1 MTGCG
6 ARKRIN
12 CGRPVEK
19 LGVRA
24 EERFRVNVGSRPAW
38 RTIILAISMGEPGCY
53 GRRRMAGSPV
63 ELKVGGQTYRVVAS
77 AEETELRRL
86 ADLVDARLRSMSAPG
101 RPISPQ
107 ALLLAAI
114 SLAHDLEE
122 EKRKRLQL
130 EQRSKE
136 MLKSVLARIDAAI
149 EASDEK
155 PESEDDASEPPPSV
169 ELLGDEFE
177 L

>member
-1 MTGCG
+1 MSVTSKG
-6 ARKRIN
+6 AARID
-12 CGRPVEK
+12 
-19 LGVRA
+19 
-24 EERFRVNVGSRPAW
+24 GSK
-38 RTIILAISMGEPGCY
+38 LAISMRAPWCY
-53 GRRRMAGSPV
+53 GPEHMPGSPV

-77 AEETELRRL
+77 AEETELKRL

-122 EKRKRLQL
+122 EKRKHALL
-130 EQRSKE
+130 EARSKE

-155 PESEDDASEPPPSV
+155 AEGDAERSDPPPPV
-169 ELLGDEFE
+169 EMLGDEFE

>member
-1 MTGCG
+1 
-6 ARKRIN
+6 
-12 CGRPVEK
+12 
-19 LGVRA
+19 
-24 EERFRVNVGSRPAW
+24 
-38 RTIILAISMGEPGCY
+38 
-53 GRRRMAGSPV
+53 MAGSPV

-77 AEETELRRL
+77 AEETELKRL

-101 RPISPQ
+101 RPISSQ

-130 EQRSKE
+130 EARSKE
-136 MLKSVLARIDAAI
+136 MLRSVLARIDAAI

-155 PESEDDASEPPPSV
+155 SEAEGDPSEPPPPV
-169 ELLGDEFE
+169 ELVSDDFE

>member
-1 MTGCG
+1 
-6 ARKRIN
+6 
-12 CGRPVEK
+12 
-19 LGVRA
+19 
-24 EERFRVNVGSRPAW
+24 
-38 RTIILAISMGEPGCY
+38 
-53 GRRRMAGSPV
+53 MAGSPV

-86 ADLVDARLRSMSAPG
+86 ADLVDARLRSMTAPG

-107 ALLLAAI
+107 SLLLAAI

-122 EKRKRLQL
+122 EKRKRQQL
-130 EQRSKE
+130 ETRSKE

-155 PESEDDASEPPPSV
+155 AEHEGEASTPPPPV
-169 ELLGDEFE
+169 ELMGDEFE
-177 L
+177 V

>member
-1 MTGCG
+1 M
-6 ARKRIN
+6 
-12 CGRPVEK
+12 
-19 LGVRA
+19 RA
-24 EERFRVNVGSRPAW
+24 PE
-38 RTIILAISMGEPGCY
+38 CY
-53 GRRRMAGSPV
+53 GRVQMPGSPV

-77 AEETELRRL
+77 AEELELKRL

-101 RPISPQ
+101 RPISQQ

-122 EKRKRLQL
+122 EKRKRIQL
-130 EQRSKE
+130 EARSKE
-136 MLKSVLARIDAAI
+136 MLRSVLARIDAAI

-155 PESEDDASEPPPSV
+155 LEGETEAGGVSAPQP
-169 ELLGDEFE
+169 ELLNDEFE

>member
-1 MTGCG
+1 M
-6 ARKRIN
+6 
-12 CGRPVEK
+12 
-19 LGVRA
+19 
-24 EERFRVNVGSRPAW
+24 RPA
-38 RTIILAISMGEPGCY
+38 ECY
-53 GRRRMAGSPV
+53 GRRRMAGTPV
-63 ELKVGGQTYRVVAS
+63 ELKVGGQTYRVIAS
-77 AEETELRRL
+77 AEETELKRL
-86 ADLVDARLRSMSAPG
+86 ADLVDARLRSMTAPG

-122 EKRKRLQL
+122 EKQKRLQL
-130 EQRSKE
+130 ETRSKE
-136 MLKSVLARIDAAI
+136 MLRSVLAHIDAAI

-155 PESEDDASEPPPSV
+155 AEPEGDADPSETPPPI

>member
-1 MTGCG
+1 M
-6 ARKRIN
+6 
-12 CGRPVEK
+12 
-19 LGVRA
+19 RA
-24 EERFRVNVGSRPAW
+24 PE
-38 RTIILAISMGEPGCY
+38 CY
-53 GRRRMAGSPV
+53 GRQRMAGSPV

-130 EQRSKE
+130 EARSKD
-136 MLKSVLARIDAAI
+136 MLRSVLARIDAAI

-155 PESEDDASEPPPSV
+155 PDTEGEPSEPPPPV

>member
-1 MTGCG
+1 
-6 ARKRIN
+6 
-12 CGRPVEK
+12 
-19 LGVRA
+19 
-24 EERFRVNVGSRPAW
+24 
-38 RTIILAISMGEPGCY
+38 
-53 GRRRMAGSPV
+53 MAGSPV

-77 AEETELRRL
+77 AEETELKRL

-122 EKRKRLQL
+122 EKAKRASL
-130 EQRSKE
+130 EARSKE
-136 MLKSVLARIDAAI
+136 MLRSVLARIDAAI

-155 PESEDDASEPPPSV
+155 AEGDAEPSPPLPPV
-169 ELLGDEFE
+169 EMLGDEFE
-177 L
+177 I

>member
-1 MTGCG
+1 
-6 ARKRIN
+6 
-12 CGRPVEK
+12 
-19 LGVRA
+19 
-24 EERFRVNVGSRPAW
+24 
-38 RTIILAISMGEPGCY
+38 
-53 GRRRMAGSPV
+53 MAGSPV

-77 AEETELRRL
+77 AEETELKRL

-130 EQRSKE
+130 EVRSKE
-136 MLKSVLARIDAAI
+136 MLRSVLARIDAAI

-155 PESEDDASEPPPSV
+155 AEGDSEADASETPPPI

>member
-1 MTGCG
+1 
-6 ARKRIN
+6 
-12 CGRPVEK
+12 
-19 LGVRA
+19 
-24 EERFRVNVGSRPAW
+24 
-38 RTIILAISMGEPGCY
+38 
-53 GRRRMAGSPV
+53 
-63 ELKVGGQTYRVVAS
+63 
-77 AEETELRRL
+77 
-86 ADLVDARLRSMSAPG
+86 MSAPG

-130 EQRSKE
+130 EVRSKE
-136 MLKSVLARIDAAI
+136 MLRSVLARIDAAI

-155 PESEDDASEPPPSV
+155 AEGDSDAEASEAPPPI

>member
-1 MTGCG
+1 
-6 ARKRIN
+6 
-12 CGRPVEK
+12 
-19 LGVRA
+19 
-24 EERFRVNVGSRPAW
+24 
-38 RTIILAISMGEPGCY
+38 
-53 GRRRMAGSPV
+53 MAGSPV

-86 ADLVDARLRSMSAPG
+86 ADLVDTRLRSMSAPG
-101 RPISPQ
+101 KPISSQ

-122 EKRKRLQL
+122 EKQRRLNL
-130 EQRSKE
+130 EARSKE
-136 MLKSVLARIDAAI
+136 MLKSVLQRIDAAI

-155 PESEDDASEPPPSV
+155 AEGESSEPSEPPPPV

-177 L
+177 I

>member
-1 MTGCG
+1 
-6 ARKRIN
+6 
-12 CGRPVEK
+12 
-19 LGVRA
+19 
-24 EERFRVNVGSRPAW
+24 
-38 RTIILAISMGEPGCY
+38 
-53 GRRRMAGSPV
+53 MAGSPV
-63 ELKVGGQTYRVVAS
+63 ELKVGGQTYRVVAT

-86 ADLVDARLRSMSAPG
+86 ADLVDARLRSVSTPG
-101 RPISPQ
+101 RAISPQ
-107 ALLLAAI
+107 SLLLAAI

-122 EKRKRLQL
+122 EKRKRQQL
-130 EQRSKE
+130 EARSKE

-155 PESEDDASEPPPSV
+155 SENDTEGDDSDPPPPI

>member
-1 MTGCG
+1 M
-6 ARKRIN
+6 A
-12 CGRPVEK
+12 
-19 LGVRA
+19 
-24 EERFRVNVGSRPAW
+24 SRPCPAGVA
-38 RTIILAISMGEPGCY
+38 RTPKSWKLAISMRSARWYGPG
-53 GRRRMAGSPV
+53 RMAGSPV

-77 AEETELRRL
+77 ADESELKRL

-107 ALLLAAI
+107 SLLLAAL

-122 EKRKRLQL
+122 EKRKRAHI
-130 EQRSKE
+130 EARSKE
-136 MLKSVLARIDAAI
+136 MLRGVLARIDAAI

-155 PESEDDASEPPPSV
+155 GADGDAEPSEPPPPL
-169 ELLGDEFE
+169 EMLNDEFE

>member
-1 MTGCG
+1 M
-6 ARKRIN
+6 
-12 CGRPVEK
+12 
-19 LGVRA
+19 RA
-24 EERFRVNVGSRPAW
+24 SW
-38 RTIILAISMGEPGCY
+38 CY
-53 GRRRMAGSPV
+53 GRGRMAGSPV
-63 ELKVGGQTYRVVAS
+63 ELKVGGQTYRVIAS

-107 ALLLAAI
+107 SLLLAAI

-122 EKRKRLQL
+122 EKRKRVQL
-130 EQRSKE
+130 EARSKE
-136 MLKSVLARIDAAI
+136 MLRSVLARIDAAI

-155 PESEDDASEPPPSV
+155 AESEAEPSPAPPSV

-177 L
+177 V

>member
-1 MTGCG
+1 
-6 ARKRIN
+6 
-12 CGRPVEK
+12 
-19 LGVRA
+19 
-24 EERFRVNVGSRPAW
+24 
-38 RTIILAISMGEPGCY
+38 
-53 GRRRMAGSPV
+53 MAGSPV

-86 ADLVDARLRSMSAPG
+86 ADLVDTRLRSMSAPG

-122 EKRKRLQL
+122 EKHKRSLL
-130 EQRSKE
+130 EARSKE

-155 PESEDDASEPPPSV
+155 SESDAEGETSEPPPPL
-169 ELLGDEFE
+169 ELMNDEFE

>member
-1 MTGCG
+1 
-6 ARKRIN
+6 
-12 CGRPVEK
+12 
-19 LGVRA
+19 
-24 EERFRVNVGSRPAW
+24 
-38 RTIILAISMGEPGCY
+38 
-53 GRRRMAGSPV
+53 
-63 ELKVGGQTYRVVAS
+63 
-77 AEETELRRL
+77 
-86 ADLVDARLRSMSAPG
+86 MSAPG

-122 EKRKRLQL
+122 EKHKRAQL
-130 EQRSKE
+130 EARSKE

-155 PESEDDASEPPPSV
+155 TEGEGEPSDPPPPL
-169 ELLGDEFE
+169 ELLSDEFE

>member
-1 MTGCG
+1 
-6 ARKRIN
+6 
-12 CGRPVEK
+12 
-19 LGVRA
+19 
-24 EERFRVNVGSRPAW
+24 
-38 RTIILAISMGEPGCY
+38 
-53 GRRRMAGSPV
+53 MAGSPV

-77 AEETELRRL
+77 AEETELKRL
-86 ADLVDARLRSMSAPG
+86 ADLVDTRLRSMSAPG

-114 SLAHDLEE
+114 SLAHELEE
-122 EKRKRLQL
+122 EKRKRSQL
-130 EQRSKE
+130 EARSKE

-155 PESEDDASEPPPSV
+155 ADGEGEAELSEPPPPL
-169 ELLGDEFE
+169 ELLNDEFE

>member
-1 MTGCG
+1 
-6 ARKRIN
+6 
-12 CGRPVEK
+12 
-19 LGVRA
+19 
-24 EERFRVNVGSRPAW
+24 
-38 RTIILAISMGEPGCY
+38 
-53 GRRRMAGSPV
+53 MAGSPV

-77 AEETELRRL
+77 AEETELKRL
-86 ADLVDARLRSMSAPG
+86 ADLVDTRLRSMSAPG

-130 EQRSKE
+130 EVRSKE
-136 MLKSVLARIDAAI
+136 MLRSVLARIDAAI

-155 PESEDDASEPPPSV
+155 PDGEGESAANEAPPSI